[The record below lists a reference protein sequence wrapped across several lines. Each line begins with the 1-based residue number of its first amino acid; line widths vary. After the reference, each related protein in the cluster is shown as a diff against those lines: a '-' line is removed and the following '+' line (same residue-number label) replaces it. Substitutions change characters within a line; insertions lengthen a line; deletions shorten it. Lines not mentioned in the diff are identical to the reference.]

1 MKNYQCKKC
10 GTLIQSEKTPSS
22 FNCLR
27 GGMHQWQD
35 LGELGPV
42 TYQCKKCGITI
53 NNKKTPSSFGC
64 TAGGMHQWNKL
75 SR

>member
-22 FNCLR
+22 FNCPK

-35 LGELGPV
+35 LGEVGTD
-42 TYQCKKCGITI
+42 TYQCKKCGLIV
-53 NNKKTPSSFGC
+53 NSKKTPSSFGC
-64 TAGGMHQWNKL
+64 TSGGMHQWNKL
-75 SR
+75 NR